1 MSPYVWM
8 FISSYEK
15 LRALLINQKTITSLI
30 QLEYSG
36 FDGATVP
43 ICTFTLENRHK
54 PNYRGAYIRLS
65 DFKGAVNQAPKTLE
79 AIRNPDCGWFYRVS
93 ADEFQ
98 KIPGSPI
105 AYWVSEKVYRIFQ
118 KERPLGQKVMA
129 KQGLATGDNDIFMRA
144 WNEVDNTEISFSSI
158 SCEDSKKSRTK
169 WFPYNKGGQFRKWYG
184 NFNFV
189 VNWKDNG
196 EEIKNFKDDRGKLR
210 SRPQNTNCYFRE
222 GITWS
227 D

>member
-54 PNYRGAYIRLS
+54 PNYKGAYIRLS
-65 DFKGAVNQAPKTLE
+65 DFRGAANQAPKTLE

-105 AYWVSEKVYRIFQ
+105 AYWVSHAVVEVFENKT
-118 KERPLGQKVMA
+118 PL
-129 KQGLATGDNDIFMRA
+129 
-144 WNEVDNTEISFSSI
+144 
-158 SCEDSKKSRTK
+158 SKK
-169 WFPYNKGGQFRKWYG
+169 FPVK
-184 NFNFV
+184 
-189 VNWKDNG
+189 
-196 EEIKNFKDDRGKLR
+196 
-210 SRPQNTNCYFRE
+210 S
-222 GITWS
+222 GIMT
-227 D
+227 